1 MSQLFGKKL
10 RFLRRNH
17 GLTQSDLAE
26 QLGLAAHTHIAKLE
40 ANQDVPS
47 LALVV
52 RVATNLHVT
61 TDYLLRD
68 TIPVEEP
75 RRRNELIAHDSVEA
89 IEGLQHFGATLRALR
104 VRAGI
109 TQADLAQQLRLA
121 RQGYISNLETGR
133 KTPSLDLAVQIADY
147 FGLTTDLLFQSTL
160 PTDTDG

>member
-26 QLGLAAHTHIAKLE
+26 QLGLASHTHIAKLE

-75 RRRNELIAHDSVEA
+75 RRRNGLASVEA

-109 TQADLAQQLRLA
+109 SQADLAQQLRLA

-160 PTDTDG
+160 PTDTDE